1 MSLTTD
7 LAPRPIFCGPD
18 AIGLSVEQYSASYP
32 CVLAYLRSFSPSI
45 GVEND
50 VLWGRQFLSHH
61 TRVSG
66 TYNSYRAIVER
77 LLLWSWIFEGK
88 SVLTLNRSDFG
99 RFCSFC
105 EQPPESW
112 IGAGRLIR
120 FLNTD
125 SGRVQND
132 SWRPFD
138 ASGQSGSD
146 NYKPFTGAL
155 RQVQSISSSFF
166 NFLHANDAAA
176 VNPVVMSRS
185 KNGRAD
191 KRHQPSRQLLTSEQI
206 SKVIDVLERLAVVD
220 PALERPLF
228 IVAATVYMCLHGTDL
243 ASTDGYCPTMNCFV
257 MEEDNWWFI
266 IDRPGSSPHKLSV
279 PSHFLPYLKRYRI
292 SRGLLPLPGRNED
305 EPLLHSNRGRLGLC
319 ERHIREVVNDAL
331 KQVHADINEREGSC
345 ADWNILLSSNMR
357 FLKDSGAKIAALTQ
371 SPSELQHNLRSG
383 SLTYTYGRY
392 YVDP

>member
-1 MSLTTD
+1 MPLATD

-18 AIGLSVEQYSASYP
+18 AIGLNAEQYSASYP
-32 CVLAYLRSFSPSI
+32 CVLAYLRSFPPSI

-50 VLWGRQFLSHH
+50 VLWGRKFLSQH
-61 TRVSG
+61 TRASG
-66 TYNSYRAIVER
+66 TYNAYRAVVEH
-77 LLLWSWIFEGK
+77 LLLWSWIFEEK
-88 SVLTLNRSDFG
+88 SVSTLNRSDFG

-112 IGAGRLIR
+112 IGTGRLVR
-120 FLNTD
+120 FLNSD
-125 SGRVQND
+125 SGRIQND

-138 ASGQSGSD
+138 AGDQVGSD
-146 NYKPFTGAL
+146 NYKPFTGKL

-185 KNGRAD
+185 KSGRAD
-191 KRHQPSRQLLTSEQI
+191 KRHQSRRKLLTSDQM
-206 SKVIDVLERLAVVD
+206 SKVIGVLERLAVID
-220 PALERPLF
+220 PTLERTLF
-228 IVAATVYMCLHGTDL
+228 IVAATVYMCLRGTDL
-243 ASTDGYCPTMNCFV
+243 AATDSYCPTMSCFV

-266 IDRPGSSPHKLSV
+266 IERPGSPPHKLLV

-305 EPLLHSNRGRLGLC
+305 EPVLHGNRERPGLC
-319 ERHIREVVNDAL
+319 ERHIREVVSNAL
-331 KQVHADINEREGSC
+331 KQVHADINEREGKC

-357 FLKDSGAKIAALTQ
+357 LLKDSGAKMAALTQ
-371 SPSELQHNLRSG
+371 SPAELQHNLRRG
-383 SLTYTYGRY
+383 SLIYTYARY
-392 YVDP
+392 YADS